1 MEAHIIVNLKFTYYI
16 ISAMETRIIVNQKFR
31 NYIKFFVGKTAWLS
45 RIYYDVETSWK
56 KWIYIEETKDS
67 SVQ

>member
-45 RIYYDVETSWK
+45 RIYYDVETS
-56 KWIYIEETKDS
+56 
-67 SVQ
+67 